1 MEDTI
6 QTASAPSGVYVSG
19 PEERESYWQ
28 PVPANGYVSIALAPH
43 LVGMENPFGMGTQSL
58 APGGYV
64 REHTHEEHEEAVF
77 VIEGH
82 GRTVIAGQEYKL
94 GPDSTVFIPKSTRH
108 MFINDGETPMRWV
121 WLIVPNGLENFFRL
135 IGKPR
140 KPGDRVPSNFPRPEN
155 VLEIERQ
162 TVFGAD
168 LSDKFDPVNQSKR

>member
-1 MEDTI
+1 MDETEKATLPPGVHI
-6 QTASAPSGVYVSG
+6 SSAQ
-19 PEERESYWQ
+19 ERESYWQ
-28 PVPANGYVSIALAPH
+28 PVPANGHIDVALAPH
-43 LVGMENPFGMGTQSL
+43 IVPMDQPFGLGTQSV

-64 REHTHEEHEEAVF
+64 REHTHDRNEEAVY

-82 GRTVIAGQEYKL
+82 GRAVVDGKEFPI
-94 GPDSTVFIPKSTRH
+94 GPDSVIFLPKNMRH
-108 MFINDGETPMRWV
+108 MFINDGETRLRWV
-121 WLIVPNGLENFFRL
+121 WLIVPNGLEDFFRL

-168 LSDKFDPVNQSKR
+168 LTDKFDPLKQGKE